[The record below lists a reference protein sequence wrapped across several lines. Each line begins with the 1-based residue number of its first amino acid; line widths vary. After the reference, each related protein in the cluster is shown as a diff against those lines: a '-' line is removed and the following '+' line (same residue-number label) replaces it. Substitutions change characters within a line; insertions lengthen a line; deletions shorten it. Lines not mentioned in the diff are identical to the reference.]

1 MTSDERQRRR
11 EGSRRAQ
18 TARERRAE
26 ARGRQRSRAG
36 VLYGIGGIVLV
47 GAVIAT
53 VLVLRGGGPELG
65 EAVPQ
70 LRGLHEPPYVYDQD
84 ILIDGAPAR
93 IPPTSGN
100 HFGTT
105 TLPWG
110 FLGEPLVPELVVH
123 NMEHGGVV
131 VWYQPGSPDLAGAV
145 NRLVRELG
153 RQCIVAGSY
162 DDMSFAVAATV
173 WGRVLPLEAFDAVQ
187 LTAFIDRY
195 RGSQGPEA
203 GLCRFES

>member
-1 MTSDERQRRR
+1 MTSDQRQRRR

-18 TARERRAE
+18 SARERRAE
-26 ARGRQRSRAG
+26 TRERKRRQAG
-36 VLYGIGGIVLV
+36 ILYGVGAVVLV
-47 GAVIAT
+47 GAAIAAF
-53 VLVLRGGGPELG
+53 LVLRGGGPDLG
-65 EAVPQ
+65 IAVPQ
-70 LRGLHEPPYVYDQD
+70 LRGLHQGPYVYNQD
-84 ILIDGAPAR
+84 ILVDDAPAR

-105 TLPWG
+105 NLPWG

-131 VWYQPGSPDLAGAV
+131 IWYQPERPELAGSV
-145 NRLVRELG
+145 NRLVREVG
-153 RQCIVAGSY
+153 RQCVVAGSY
-162 DDMSFAVAATV
+162 TDMSFEVAATV
-173 WGRVLPLEAFDAVQ
+173 WGRVLPLEAFDGAQ
-187 LTAFIDRY
+187 LTAFIDAY